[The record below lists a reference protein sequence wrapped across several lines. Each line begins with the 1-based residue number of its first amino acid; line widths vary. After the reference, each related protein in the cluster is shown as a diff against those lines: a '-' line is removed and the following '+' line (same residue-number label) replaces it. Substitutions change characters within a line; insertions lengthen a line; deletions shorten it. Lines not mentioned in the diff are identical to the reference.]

1 MYDVL
6 GRLQSRI
13 QRGWRRIVAI
23 ADGRRRSIG
32 DRTGW
37 VETGTVGK
45 ANLGGIN
52 ALHAVISGKGRIE
65 IGGIIQSQ
73 IGFDGPTLSIGVNFS
88 VGDRGVTG
96 LTTLKGTKDP
106 NVHGAVVVVVRG
118 VIGGYHG
125 PQPQYHHHHHCSD
138 RHHPPTTTGRN
149 CCGMSSV

>member
-6 GRLQSRI
+6 RGLQSRI
-13 QRGWRRIVAI
+13 QRGRRRIVAI
-23 ADGRRRSIG
+23 AHGGRRSIG

-45 ANLGGIN
+45 ANLVGIN
-52 ALHAVISGKGRIE
+52 ALHAVISRKGRIE
-65 IGGIIQSQ
+65 IGGIIIRSQ

-106 NVHGAVVVVVRG
+106 NVHGAVVVVVVRG

-125 PQPQYHHHHHCSD
+125 PQPQYHHHHHHHCSD
-138 RHHPPTTTGRN
+138 RNHPPTTTTT
-149 CCGMSSV
+149 